1 MNEHNWLVT
10 QCSETE
16 GRINQQGKSDG
27 ITDNSGRSDS
37 GCGKSHHVCQTPAS
51 NKLQSVLLELPPPPI
66 GLTFVNSSD
75 PSHGH

>member
-27 ITDNSGRSDS
+27 ITDNSG
-37 GCGKSHHVCQTPAS
+37 CGKSHHVCQTPAS
-51 NKLQSVLLELPPPPI
+51 NKLQSALLELTPP
-66 GLTFVNSSD
+66 
-75 PSHGH
+75 